1 MKKRVLLT
9 SIIGFLLIALLPAF
23 NIGCQPKKTLQNA
36 TLILDWTPN
45 TNHTGIYVARDKGWY
60 KDQGIDLEII
70 EPAEGALPVQVVAAG
85 QADFGISYEEEVTH
99 SRSVDVPVVSIAA
112 IIQHNTSGFASPKEK
127 NIIRPKDFEGKKYGS
142 FGSPTEHEVLSVLMA
157 ADGADVNMV
166 EFVDVGS
173 ADFFVVTQKDVDFA
187 WIFYGWTG
195 LEADIRGMPLNIV
208 MLNQWFDYLPD
219 YYTPVIITSE
229 KEIKEKPD
237 LIRRFM
243 KATSMGYEYAISNP
257 QEAAEIL
264 IKNVPEIN
272 TELVRK
278 SQQWLAKEYKSDAP
292 RWGEQKL
299 EVWQNY
305 PSWMSERDLLP
316 KTIDAEKAFT
326 NEFLP

>member
-1 MKKRVLLT
+1 
-9 SIIGFLLIALLPAF
+9 
-23 NIGCQPKKTLQNA
+23 
-36 TLILDWTPN
+36 
-45 TNHTGIYVARDKGWY
+45 
-60 KDQGIDLEII
+60 
-70 EPAEGALPVQVVAAG
+70 
-85 QADFGISYEEEVTH
+85 
-99 SRSVDVPVVSIAA
+99 
-112 IIQHNTSGFASPKEK
+112 
-127 NIIRPKDFEGKKYGS
+127 
-142 FGSPTEHEVLSVLMA
+142 
-157 ADGADVNMV
+157 
-166 EFVDVGS
+166 
-173 ADFFVVTQKDVDFA
+173 
-187 WIFYGWTG
+187 
-195 LEADIRGMPLNIV
+195 

>member
-1 MKKRVLLT
+1 MILLVT
-9 SIIGFLLIALLPAF
+9 CTTCII
-23 NIGCQPKKTLQNA
+23 NTGCQPQKSLQKV

-45 TNHTGIYVARDKGWY
+45 TNHTGIYVAKEKGWY
-60 KDQGIDLEII
+60 QEQGINIEII

-99 SRSVDVPVVSIAA
+99 SRSVDVPIVSIAA

-127 NIIRPKDFEGKKYGS
+127 NITRPKDFEGKKYGS

-157 ADGADVNMV
+157 ADGADVNKV
-166 EFVDVGS
+166 EFVDVGA

-195 LEADIRGMPLNIV
+195 LEAEIRGVPLNIV
-208 MLNQWFDYLPD
+208 MLNDWFKYLPD

-229 KEIKEKPD
+229 SEAKNKPD
-237 LIRRFM
+237 LIKQFM

-257 QEAAEIL
+257 KEAAEIL
-264 IKNVPEIN
+264 IKSVPELN
-272 TELVRK
+272 SDLVMK
-278 SQQWLAKEYKSDAP
+278 SQEWLANEYRSNAP

-299 EVWQNY
+299 EIWQNY
-305 PSWMSERDLLP
+305 PTWMFERGLLS
-316 KTIDAEKAFT
+316 KAIIAEEAYT